1 MNKARVRRANRK
13 GLKIMAKYL
22 FPAVFVKEDN
32 GQYSVSFPDIPQ
44 CYTCG
49 DDLQDAFD
57 MAQDVLC
64 LRLYDMEEA
73 GEAIPRASAVQSIHC
88 GEKDTISLVGCDTIE
103 YRRLNDNTAVKKTLT
118 IPSWLNTMAERE
130 GVNFSA
136 VLQNALR
143 NELHL

>member
-1 MNKARVRRANRK
+1 
-13 GLKIMAKYL
+13 MAKYL
-22 FPAVFVKEDN
+22 FPAVFTKENN
-32 GQYSVSFPDIPQ
+32 GQYSVNFPDIQQ

-64 LRLYDMEEA
+64 MRLYDMEES
-73 GEAIPRASAVQSIHC
+73 GETIPLPSAVQSVSVGDNEIV
-88 GEKDTISLVGCDTIE
+88 SLIGCDTIE
-103 YRRLNDNTAVKKTLT
+103 YRRLNDNKAVKKTLT
-118 IPSWLNTMAERE
+118 VPSWLNTMAERE
-130 GVNFSA
+130 GINFSA

>member
-1 MNKARVRRANRK
+1 
-13 GLKIMAKYL
+13 MAKYL
-22 FPAVFVKEDN
+22 FPAVFTKEDN
-32 GQYSVSFPDIPQ
+32 GQYSVNFPDVPQ

-57 MAQDVLC
+57 AAQDVLC
-64 LRLYDMEEA
+64 MRLYDMEEA
-73 GEAIPRASAVQSIHC
+73 RASIPSPSPVQAIAR
-88 GEKDTISLVGCDTIE
+88 GADDTVSLVGCDTIE
-103 YRRLNDNTAVKKTLT
+103 YRRINDNKAVKKTLT

-136 VLQNALR
+136 VLQNALK